1 MEVAEVSS
9 EGPWG
14 QKRVGIAVRCR
25 SEVCRHAGPW
35 VGSVSEVQRKAGL
48 RVGSWR
54 GRGRGPWVARSWRVP
69 AWCLVTVVVG
79 PSLGVFPGVR
89 GGGATSGRPDVQAEG
104 NPAAGPSCRGG
115 PAGGRMPPNG
125 GPSDCGVSVG
135 SRSEVVLVGSWSE
148 VGRKLV
154 GSRPEVH
161 RKAVPRVGCCSEVA
175 GRSRRRAGPWVGS
188 CSEVCRA
195 WPTSDVLPA
204 NHSPEVH
211 RRFARC
217 RSVEGKPLHRKSP
230 GTWREARAFRSELR
244 SGARRMEARRKAGPG
259 SEVGR
264 KFAGRRARRSEVG
277 RKARSVVGGPRL
289 RVTRRACGS
298 ELGWGL
304 TAYYHPIRVVG
315 STSQGPPMGRKPPGG
330 GVRSA
335 SEATPAGR
343 KLARELAGQA
353 GEGPFF
359 APFGPGPSV
368 PPPSPDGARK
378 DGGGG

>member
-54 GRGRGPWVARSWRVP
+54 GRGRGRGPWVSRSWRVL

-154 GSRPEVH
+154 GS
-161 RKAVPRVGCCSEVA
+161 
-175 GRSRRRAGPWVGS
+175 W
-188 CSEVCRA
+188 
-195 WPTSDVLPA
+195 
-204 NHSPEVH
+204 
-211 RRFARC
+211 
-217 RSVEGKPLHRKSP
+217 
-230 GTWREARAFRSELR
+230 
-244 SGARRMEARRKAGPG
+244 

-264 KFAGRRARRSEVG
+264 KPAGSAPE
-277 RKARSVVGGPRL
+277 GG
-289 RVTRRACGS
+289 
-298 ELGWGL
+298 
-304 TAYYHPIRVVG
+304 
-315 STSQGPPMGRKPPGG
+315 
-330 GVRSA
+330 
-335 SEATPAGR
+335 PAGR
-343 KLARELAGQA
+343 MLLGSRRKVASEGRPVGRQLLGSLSGMANLRRTSGESFARSTSEVCQMSIG
-353 GEGPFF
+353 
-359 APFGPGPSV
+359 
-368 PPPSPDGARK
+368 
-378 DGGGG
+378 